1 MRSAAVTIRS
11 STRSAMR
18 AAAGLLAAAVIV
30 AVLPPTAQAPAAAAG
45 CPSPA
50 AYAAGDGSAGSPY
63 EIASTAQLLWL
74 AATPA
79 DWATGKHFLQTADI
93 DLTGCT
99 WTMIGDTWT
108 TRFRGSF
115 DGNDKQITGLTMS
128 TTGNT
133 GFFGAADTAA
143 TLKNI
148 RLVSVNVTSTSDTIG
163 GLVAESS
170 ATILDSSVSGS
181 VNGAGFVG
189 GLVGYLYDDGTI
201 VGSSSSAAVVST
213 GEQAGGL
220 VGAIEGSVVR
230 SSATGSVT
238 APRRVGGLVGLNN
251 GGTISYSYAT
261 GNVTV
266 SGAEADGGTAAGG
279 LLGENSTYGNYTG
292 PTGTVQSSYATGTVT
307 ARAGFSGSGGLVGF
321 NDRQA
326 IIDSYARGAVT
337 GGTDIGALVGMN
349 HGSITNS
356 ASVATPAVGSSD
368 YVDTVYDPVL
378 NDFVSNPGSGT
389 ATGLFTATKVRADY
403 VTAGWKIVAGWA
415 AFDAGVAEWGICSSS
430 YGGYPYLLWQES
442 SALTDC
448 AAGNDGDDGSVTGT
462 STSWVPTS
470 DGAPQLSA
478 GDGVWQRE
486 DGTVVPLTVSS
497 PGTRQ
502 VRYVTDGITV
512 TLTGAAGTSSRNGL
526 VADANGDVVCEVCAA
541 VPPGAVIEVWL
552 FSEPRL
558 VAAHLTDGLPC
569 QRFSIPVVTP
579 LDGGGPVSAGAHTL
593 QLALPTASGMQAVN
607 VGVTVGGRVP
617 TRVPAGEG
625 SVPSG
630 AVLFVLLAAAGA
642 LVAGR
647 RLVTAG

>member
-307 ARAGFSGSGGLVGF
+307 ARAG
-321 NDRQA
+321 
-326 IIDSYARGAVT
+326 
-337 GGTDIGALVGMN
+337 
-349 HGSITNS
+349 
-356 ASVATPAVGSSD
+356 SSD
-368 YVDTVYDPVL
+368 YVDTVYDPGV
-378 NDFVSNPGSGT
+378 NDFVSTPRSGT
-389 ATGLFTATKVRADY
+389 ATGLFSATQVRADY
-403 VTAGWKIVAGWA
+403 QTAGWKIVAGWA
-415 AFDAGVAEWGICSSS
+415 AFDAAVANWGICSAS

-448 AAGNDGDDGSVTGT
+448 DAAGGDGDGGDGDGGSGAGG
-462 STSWVPTS
+462 SSESWVPTS
-470 DGAPQLSA
+470 GGAPQL
-478 GDGVWQRE
+478 
-486 DGTVVPLTVSS
+486 
-497 PGTRQ
+497 
-502 VRYVTDGITV
+502 
-512 TLTGAAGTSSRNGL
+512 
-526 VADANGDVVCEVCAA
+526 VCGC
-541 VPPGAVIEVWL
+541 GAV
-552 FSEPRL
+552 
-558 VAAHLTDGLPC
+558 AA
-569 QRFSIPVVTP
+569 
-579 LDGGGPVSAGAHTL
+579 
-593 QLALPTASGMQAVN
+593 
-607 VGVTVGGRVP
+607 
-617 TRVPAGEG
+617 
-625 SVPSG
+625 
-630 AVLFVLLAAAGA
+630 
-642 LVAGR
+642 
-647 RLVTAG
+647 